1 VVCQV
6 MPKATYDFTNAN
18 RASDHPDPTATLPL
32 DSTDLSILVL
42 LLRDARVS
50 VRRIAAEVG
59 MSAPAVAERI
69 GRLERNRIIRGYT
82 AQVDWS
88 RLGYGVT
95 AYVAVTGVQGWEQ
108 VETVAALRNL
118 FEVESVEIVTG
129 ASDLLVKLRVRDQQH
144 LRDCLFDRVW
154 KVPGVHR
161 TETLMCLDDEPP
173 KAFDLELAESLL
185 AGSKPV
191 PGRGLRPADTEIQ
204 AGA

>member
-1 VVCQV
+1 
-6 MPKATYDFTNAN
+6 MPKAVYDFTNAN
-18 RASDHPDPTATLPL
+18 RAAEPPDLAAGHAL
-32 DSTDLSILVL
+32 DSTDASILVL

-69 GRLERNRIIRGYT
+69 GRLERNGIVRGYS

-108 VETVAALRNL
+108 VETVSALRGL
-118 FEVESVEIVTG
+118 LEVESVEIVTG

-185 AGSKPV
+185 ASSKPV
-191 PGRGLRPADTEIQ
+191 PGRGLRPSE
-204 AGA
+204 GAARSGG